1 MKTYYLVDYENLHEK
16 ALNLTQKATATD
28 EILLF
33 YTSNS
38 PKIDLKYLKNQKAK
52 IEYFE
57 VKSGKQSLDM
67 CLCSYLGYLIKS
79 FGNKSKYVIISGDTG
94 YDNVIH
100 FWKTQNTT
108 GVSRQEVSEKKK
120 ETTTNANNNSEN
132 DKTVL
137 NNKIAKKLKG
147 NGLSGNTIG
156 DISSLVVKH
165 YNEKNRKQVI
175 YLAIIKE
182 YGQKDGLKYYNL
194 IKKEL

>member
-1 MKTYYLVDYENLHEK
+1 MKAYYLVDYENMHEN
-16 ALNLTQKATATD
+16 ALNLTQKASATD

-38 PKIDLKYLKNQKAK
+38 PKIELKYLKNQKAK
-52 IEYFE
+52 INYFE

-67 CLCSYLGYLIKS
+67 SLCSYLGYLIKS
-79 FGNKSKYVIISGDTG
+79 FGNKSKYVIVSGDTG

-108 GVSRQEVSEKKK
+108 GVSRQAVSEKKK
-120 ETTTNANNNSEN
+120 ETKTDANNTPDN

-137 NNKIAKKLKG
+137 NNKIAKRLKG
-147 NGLSGNTIG
+147 NGLNGNTIG

-165 YNEKNRKQVI
+165 YNEKNRKYAI
-175 YLAIIKE
+175 YLAIIKK
-182 YGQKDGLKYYNL
+182 YGQKDGLIYYNL